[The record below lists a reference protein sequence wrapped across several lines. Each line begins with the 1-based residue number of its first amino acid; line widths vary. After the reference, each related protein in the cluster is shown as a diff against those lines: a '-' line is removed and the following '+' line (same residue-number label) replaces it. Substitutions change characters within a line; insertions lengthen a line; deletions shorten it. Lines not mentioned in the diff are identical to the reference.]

1 MSRTDDYLEFW
12 KNIWEDDS
20 YREVCPECFSMVE
33 IFLSE
38 SPENVFAESM
48 GRFMN
53 MIRNN
58 LKNRMGDSLL
68 DALMRGYRHSG
79 HLQFWEPH
87 LDNILFCHSDVMNCS
102 TTNLVC
108 KSKTGITPADVF
120 SFDPNPPKTRNSCKS
135 DDDNLVKDVREIS
148 GHINGNR
155 HCETYSIVGMT
166 SPILKLVRQV
176 NQRKSRREDLHRR
189 IDLRRKDD

>member
-1 MSRTDDYLEFW
+1 
-12 KNIWEDDS
+12 
-20 YREVCPECFSMVE
+20 MVE
-33 IFLSE
+33 IFLCE
-38 SPENVFAESM
+38 SPANVFAESM

-68 DALMRGYRHSG
+68 DALMRGYRNSG

-87 LDNILFCHSDVMNCS
+87 LDNILFCHLDVMNCS

-120 SFDPNPPKTRNSCKS
+120 NFDQNPPKTRNSCKS
-135 DDDNLVKDVREIS
+135 DDNFSKRQQTLRDLFNCGYDVTNLEIDQVS
-148 GHINGNR
+148 EPTKKSKRRLTPKNR
-155 HCETYSIVGMT
+155 PSPKRRLTPNKRDET
-166 SPILKLVRQV
+166 
-176 NQRKSRREDLHRR
+176 RK
-189 IDLRRKDD
+189 RRKIDDEDSADTNLEDKF